1 MAVQVNVSADQKKLV
16 DSINKG
22 VNAYNRRFASSN
34 SINLKINE
42 RSFTQPLG
50 RISGAVDD
58 FGAAMAA
65 SNARVIAFGA
75 STAVL
80 GSAVAGFRSLARASI
95 EVEKNL
101 ADVNRILQLTTSDL
115 QMFGKEL
122 FNISKRTATSFNDAS
137 KALFEFSRQGLDA

>member
-50 RISGAVDD
+50 
-58 FGAAMAA
+58 
-65 SNARVIAFGA
+65 
-75 STAVL
+75 
-80 GSAVAGFRSLARASI
+80 
-95 EVEKNL
+95 
-101 ADVNRILQLTTSDL
+101 
-115 QMFGKEL
+115 
-122 FNISKRTATSFNDAS
+122 
-137 KALFEFSRQGLDA
+137 